1 VRKRLII
8 IPLAV
13 AAVAVALLAG
23 VNLFAPQPVS
33 DQPASVAVT
42 WGLLAEVVYRLTG
55 GELEVVQLLPAG
67 FEIHDWEPTPEAIRA
82 AQRSRLVLYTFEGFD
97 DWAVE
102 IAESAGVK
110 AVKVG
115 QNLPMLLE
123 RGEHGHDHG
132 DGHDKEHQHEYDV
145 HVWLSPVNMAKIV
158 ENVAAVLIQEFPQK
172 GVEIMRNRDSYLA
185 EIRTLDNE
193 LKLMLQPYRGRLFI
207 TQHDAFRYFAE
218 HYGLRVL
225 PVLGAEE
232 EEPSA
237 AQLAEVVVVIG
248 KEGVKVVYAEDGFTH
263 PVLNTLARDTGVKIE
278 MLYTLESLT
287 LDDVMRG
294 EGYVNVMRRNG
305 EALVKGFG

>member
-1 VRKRLII
+1 MRRRLVI
-8 IPLAV
+8 IPLAL
-13 AAVAVALLAG
+13 AAVAIALLAG
-23 VNLFAPQPVS
+23 LNLFAPQPVS
-33 DQPASVAVT
+33 NQPASVAVT

-55 GELEVVQLLPAG
+55 GEIEVVQLLPAG

-82 AQRSRLVLYTFEGFD
+82 AQRSSLVLYTFEGFD

-123 RGEHGHDHG
+123 RGEHGHDE
-132 DGHDKEHQHEYDV
+132 EHHHEYDV

-158 ENVAAVLIQEFPQK
+158 ENVAAALIQEFPQK
-172 GVEIMRNRDSYLA
+172 GLEIMRNRDSYLA
-185 EIRTLDNE
+185 ELRTLDNE

-237 AQLAEVVVVIG
+237 AQLAEVVEAIR

-278 MLYTLESLT
+278 MLYTLENLT
-287 LDDVMRG
+287 LDDVKRG

>member
-1 VRKRLII
+1 MRKRLVI
-8 IPLAV
+8 IPLAL
-13 AAVAVALLAG
+13 AAVAIALLAG
-23 VNLFAPQPVS
+23 LNLFAPQPVS
-33 DQPASVAVT
+33 NQPASVAVT

-55 GELEVVQLLPAG
+55 GEIEVVQLLPAG
-67 FEIHDWEPTPEAIRA
+67 FEIHDWEPTSEAIRA
-82 AQRSRLVLYTFEGFD
+82 AQRSSLLLYTFEGLD

-123 RGEHGHDHG
+123 RGEHGHDE
-132 DGHDKEHQHEYDV
+132 EHHHEYDV

-158 ENVAAVLIQEFPQK
+158 ENVAAALIQEFPQK
-172 GVEIMRNRDSYLA
+172 GLEIMRNRDSYLA
-185 EIRTLDNE
+185 ELRTLDNE

-237 AQLAEVVVVIG
+237 AQLAEVVEVIG

-287 LDDVMRG
+287 LDDVKRG

>member
-1 VRKRLII
+1 MRKRLVI
-8 IPLAV
+8 IPLAL
-13 AAVAVALLAG
+13 AAVAIALLAG
-23 VNLFAPQPVS
+23 LNLFAPQPVS
-33 DQPASVAVT
+33 NQPASVAVT

-55 GELEVVQLLPAG
+55 GEIEVVQLLPAG
-67 FEIHDWEPTPEAIRA
+67 FEIHDWEPTSEAIRA
-82 AQRSRLVLYTFEGFD
+82 AQRSSLVLYTFEGLD

-123 RGEHGHDHG
+123 RGEHGHDE
-132 DGHDKEHQHEYDV
+132 EHHHEYDV

-158 ENVAAVLIQEFPQK
+158 ENVAAALIQEFPQK
-172 GVEIMRNRDSYLA
+172 GLEIMRNRDSYLA
-185 EIRTLDNE
+185 ELRTLDNE

-237 AQLAEVVVVIG
+237 AQLAEVVEVIG

-287 LDDVMRG
+287 LDDVKRG
-294 EGYVNVMRRNG
+294 EGYVNIMRRNG

>member
-1 VRKRLII
+1 MRRRLVII
-8 IPLAV
+8 RLAL
-13 AAVAVALLAG
+13 AAVAIALLAG
-23 VNLFAPQPVS
+23 LNLFAPQPVS
-33 DQPASVAVT
+33 NQPASVAVT

-55 GELEVVQLLPAG
+55 GEIEVVQLLPAG
-67 FEIHDWEPTPEAIRA
+67 FEIHDWEPTSEAIRA
-82 AQRSRLVLYTFEGFD
+82 AQRSSLVLYTFEGLD

-123 RGEHGHDHG
+123 RGEHGHDE
-132 DGHDKEHQHEYDV
+132 EHHHEYDV

-158 ENVAAVLIQEFPQK
+158 ENVAAALIQEFPQK
-172 GVEIMRNRDSYLA
+172 GIEIMRNRDSYLA
-185 EIRTLDNE
+185 ELRTLDNE

-237 AQLAEVVVVIG
+237 AQLAEVVEVIG

-287 LDDVMRG
+287 LDDVKRG

>member
-1 VRKRLII
+1 MRKRLVI
-8 IPLAV
+8 IPLAL
-13 AAVAVALLAG
+13 AAVAIALLAG
-23 VNLFAPQPVS
+23 LNLFAPQPVS
-33 DQPASVAVT
+33 NQPASVAVT

-55 GELEVVQLLPAG
+55 GEIEVVQLLPAG
-67 FEIHDWEPTPEAIRA
+67 FEIHDWEPTSEAIRA
-82 AQRSRLVLYTFEGFD
+82 AQRSSLVLYTFEGLD

-123 RGEHGHDHG
+123 RGEHGHDE
-132 DGHDKEHQHEYDV
+132 EHHHEYDV

-158 ENVAAVLIQEFPQK
+158 ENVAAALIQEFPQK
-172 GVEIMRNRDSYLA
+172 GLEIMRNRDSYLA
-185 EIRTLDNE
+185 ELRTLDNE

-237 AQLAEVVVVIG
+237 AQLAEVVEVIG

-287 LDDVMRG
+287 LDDVKRG

>member
-1 VRKRLII
+1 MRRRLVII
-8 IPLAV
+8 RLAL
-13 AAVAVALLAG
+13 AAVAIALLAG
-23 VNLFAPQPVS
+23 LNLFAPQPVS
-33 DQPASVAVT
+33 NQPASVAVT

-55 GELEVVQLLPAG
+55 GEIEVVQLLPAG
-67 FEIHDWEPTPEAIRA
+67 FEIHDWEPTSEAIRA
-82 AQRSRLVLYTFEGFD
+82 AQRSSLVLYTFEGLD

-123 RGEHGHDHG
+123 RGEHGHDE
-132 DGHDKEHQHEYDV
+132 EHHHEYDV

-158 ENVAAVLIQEFPQK
+158 ENVAAALIQEFPQK
-172 GVEIMRNRDSYLA
+172 GLEIMRNRDSYLA
-185 EIRTLDNE
+185 ELRTLDNE

-237 AQLAEVVVVIG
+237 AQLAEVVEVIG

-287 LDDVMRG
+287 LDDVKRG

>member
-1 VRKRLII
+1 MRRRLVI
-8 IPLAV
+8 IPLAL
-13 AAVAVALLAG
+13 AAVAIALLAG
-23 VNLFAPQPVS
+23 LNLFAPQPVS
-33 DQPASVAVT
+33 NQPASVAVT

-55 GELEVVQLLPAG
+55 GEIEVVQLLPAG
-67 FEIHDWEPTPEAIRA
+67 FEIHDWEPTSEAIRA
-82 AQRSRLVLYTFEGFD
+82 AQRSSLVLYTFEGLD

-123 RGEHGHDHG
+123 RGEHGHDE
-132 DGHDKEHQHEYDV
+132 EHHHEYDV

-158 ENVAAVLIQEFPQK
+158 ENVAAALIQEFPQK
-172 GVEIMRNRDSYLA
+172 GLEIMRNRDSYLA
-185 EIRTLDNE
+185 ELRTLDNE

-237 AQLAEVVVVIG
+237 AQLAEVVEVIG

-287 LDDVMRG
+287 LDDVKRG